1 MAEPALAPVEKAARI
16 ESLDV
21 LRGIAVLGILIMNII
36 AFGLP
41 FQAYYNPMAAGGGT
55 GIDRTVFEVVTVLF
69 EGTMRG
75 IFSMLFGVSI
85 VLLTARMEQAGAGLM
100 AAEIYFRRMLWMLV
114 AGVIHW
120 SLLLWSGEILF
131 AYSLCGLVLFSVR
144 KLDPRIHLAAVV
156 ILLGLATALS
166 TAEYRET
173 VAAQAAFSSAEAAK
187 TSGATLTDAQE
198 SAIEAWEGIASHTQL
213 APEAAQEN
221 RDIVGDSYWNAV
233 VRQFPSTYYFQWKQA
248 PYWLIFDMM
257 PFMMFGMALYAWG
270 ILGGRAS
277 VRTYALMALGGY
289 AIGIPLN
296 LHELQLVEAAGF
308 SPVGFAAADRTY
320 EVSRLA
326 MVVGHLG
333 LFLLA
338 IRLGLMRALQ
348 RRLAA
353 VGQMALS
360 NYLTQTLICIT
371 LFYGFGFGLYESLAR
386 HELYYVVAAIWVAQ
400 LVWSPIWLRH
410 FRFGPFEW
418 LWRSLT
424 YWQRQPLRISPQP
437 VPAAAA

>member
-1 MAEPALAPVEKAARI
+1 MAGAALAPVEKAARI

-21 LRGIAVLGILIMNII
+21 LRGIAVLGILIMNIV

-55 GIDRTVFEVVTVLF
+55 GVDLHVFEIVTVLF

-131 AYSLCGLVLFSVR
+131 AYSLCGLVLFAVR
-144 KLDPRIHLAAVV
+144 KLDPRIHLAAVGF
-156 ILLGLATALS
+156 LLGIAS
-166 TAEYRET
+166 VVKIAEYHDT
-173 VAAQAAFSSAEAAK
+173 VAAQAAFQSAEAAR
-187 TSGATLTDAQE
+187 TAGASLTPEQE
-198 SAIEAWEGIASHTQL
+198 RAIEAWDGIASHTEL
-213 APEAAQEN
+213 TPEAAQEN

-248 PYWLIFDMM
+248 PFWLLFDMM

-270 ILGGRAS
+270 ILGGRAP
-277 VRTYALMALGGY
+277 VRTYLLMMVGGY
-289 AIGIPLN
+289 AVGLPLN
-296 LHELQLVEAAGF
+296 IHELGLVEAAGF

-320 EVSRLA
+320 EISRLA
-326 MVVGHLG
+326 MVIGHLG
-333 LFLLA
+333 LFLLM
-338 IRLGLMRALQ
+338 IRLGVLAALQ

-386 HELYYVVAAIWVAQ
+386 HQLYYVVAAIWIAQ
-400 LVWSPIWLRH
+400 LIWSPIWLRH

-418 LWRSLT
+418 VWRSLT
-424 YWQRQPLRISPQP
+424 YWERQPLRISPRTA
-437 VPAAAA
+437 PAAAA